1 MQFMLMINEDES
13 AYADE
18 GGAALLEQVIAGH
31 MKLAEDLAAA
41 GVPFSG
47 ERLKP
52 AATAT
57 TLRFDHGTTTLHNGP
72 YAETHEELGGCYITD
87 VPSLDHVLEWARAIP
102 VPKGGIEVR
111 PVWPMGPENRA
122 AG

>member
-13 AYADE
+13 AYAGAD
-18 GGAALLEQVIAGH
+18 GAALLEATLAGH
-31 MKLAEDLAAA
+31 MKLAEDLVAA

-57 TLRFDHGTTTLHNGP
+57 TVRFDSGAVSLHDGP
-72 YAETHEELGGCYITD
+72 FAETHEELGGFYIID
-87 VPSLDHVLEWARAIP
+87 VASLDEAIAWAKRIP

-111 PVWPMGPENRA
+111 PIWPMMEG
-122 AG
+122 

>member
-1 MQFMLMINEDES
+1 MKRICCL
-13 AYADE
+13 AV
-18 GGAALLEQVIAGH
+18 AALLEATLAGH
-31 MKLAEDLAAA
+31 MKLAEDLVAA

-57 TLRFDHGTTTLHNGP
+57 TIRGDSGKESLHDGP
-72 YAETHEELGGCYITD
+72 FAETHEELGGFYIID
-87 VPSLDHVLEWARAIP
+87 VTSLDDALAWARRIP

-111 PVWPMGPENRA
+111 PVWPMEG
-122 AG
+122 

>member
-13 AYADE
+13 AYEDE
-18 GGAALLEQVIAGH
+18 AGAALLEATLAGH
-31 MKLAEDLAAA
+31 MKLAEDLIAA

-47 ERLKP
+47 KRLKP

-57 TLRFDHGTTTLHNGP
+57 TVKFDAGAVTLHDGP
-72 YAETHEELGGCYITD
+72 FAETHEELGGFYIID
-87 VPSLDHVLEWARAIP
+87 VASLDEAIAWAKRIP

-111 PVWPMGPENRA
+111 PIWPMMEG
-122 AG
+122 

>member
-13 AYADE
+13 AYGGE
-18 GGAALLEQVIAGH
+18 GGAALMEQVLAGH
-31 MKLAEDLAAA
+31 MKLAEDLIAA

-52 AATAT
+52 GATAT
-57 TLRFDHGTTTLHNGP
+57 TVRFDHGAVSLHDGP
-72 YAETHEELGGCYITD
+72 FAETHEELGGFYIID
-87 VPSLDHVLEWARAIP
+87 VASLDEALEWAKRIP

-111 PVWPMGPENRA
+111 PIWPMQG
-122 AG
+122 

>member
-13 AYADE
+13 AYAGPE
-18 GGAALLEQVIAGH
+18 GAALMEQVLAGH
-31 MKLAEDLAAA
+31 MKLAEDLVAA

-57 TLRFDHGTTTLHNGP
+57 TIRWDSGKESLHDGP
-72 YAETHEELGGCYITD
+72 FAETHEELGGFYIID
-87 VPSLDHVLEWARAIP
+87 VASLDDALAWARRIP

-111 PVWPMGPENRA
+111 PVWPMGAE
-122 AG
+122 G

>member
-13 AYADE
+13 VYGGPD
-18 GGAALLEQVIAGH
+18 GAALLEATLAAH
-31 MKLAEDLAAA
+31 MKLAEDLMAA

-52 AATAT
+52 PATAT
-57 TLRFDHGTTTLHNGP
+57 TIRWDNGAATLHDGP
-72 YAETHEELGGCYITD
+72 FAETHEELGGFYIID
-87 VPSLDHVLEWARAIP
+87 VASLDDALAWAKRIP

-111 PVWPMGPENRA
+111 PIWPMEG
-122 AG
+122 

>member
-13 AYADE
+13 AYAGPD
-18 GGAALLEQVIAGH
+18 GAALLEATLAGH
-31 MKLAEDLAAA
+31 MQLAHDLVAA
-41 GVPFSG
+41 GIPFSG

-57 TLRFDHGTTTLHNGP
+57 TVKFDAGAVSLHDGP
-72 YAETHEELGGCYITD
+72 FAETHEELGGFYIID
-87 VPSLDHVLEWARAIP
+87 VASLDEAIAWAKRIP

-111 PVWPMGPENRA
+111 PIWPMEG
-122 AG
+122 

>member
-13 AYADE
+13 AYE
-18 GGAALLEQVIAGH
+18 GEAGAALLEATLAGH
-31 MKLAEDLAAA
+31 MKLAEDLIAA

-57 TLRFDHGTTTLHNGP
+57 TIRWDNGAASLHDGP
-72 YAETHEELGGCYITD
+72 FAETHEELGGFYIID
-87 VPSLDHVLEWARAIP
+87 VASLDAALEWAKRIP

-111 PVWPMGPENRA
+111 PIWPMGAE
-122 AG
+122 G

>member
-13 AYADE
+13 AYE
-18 GGAALLEQVIAGH
+18 GPDGAALLEATLAGH
-31 MKLAEDLAAA
+31 MKLAEDLVAA

-57 TLRFDHGTTTLHNGP
+57 TVRSDKGVVTIHDGP
-72 YAETHEELGGCYITD
+72 FAETHEELGGFYIID
-87 VPSLDHVLEWARAIP
+87 VASLDEALEWARRIP
-102 VPKGGIEVR
+102 VRKGGIEVR
-111 PVWPMGPENRA
+111 PVWPMEG
-122 AG
+122 

>member
-13 AYADE
+13 PYAGP
-18 GGAALLEQVIAGH
+18 GGAALLEATLAGH
-31 MKLAEDLAAA
+31 MQLAQDLVAA
-41 GVPFSG
+41 GIAFSG

-57 TLRFDHGTTTLHNGP
+57 TVKFDAGAVTLHDGP
-72 YAETHEELGGCYITD
+72 FAETHEELGGFYIID
-87 VPSLDHVLEWARAIP
+87 VASLDEAIDWAKRIP

-111 PVWPMGPENRA
+111 PVWPMQG
-122 AG
+122 

>member
-13 AYADE
+13 AYAGPE
-18 GGAALLEQVIAGH
+18 GAALLEATLAGH
-31 MKLAEDLAAA
+31 MQLAQDLVAA
-41 GVPFSG
+41 GIAFSG

-57 TLRFDHGTTTLHNGP
+57 TVRFDAGAVSLHDGP
-72 YAETHEELGGCYITD
+72 FAETHEELGGFYIID
-87 VPSLDHVLEWARAIP
+87 VTSLDEAISWAKRIP

-111 PVWPMGPENRA
+111 PIWPMEG
-122 AG
+122 

>member
-13 AYADE
+13 PYAGE
-18 GGAALLEQVIAGH
+18 GGAALLEATLAGH
-31 MKLAEDLAAA
+31 MKLAEDLVAA

-57 TLRFDHGTTTLHNGP
+57 TVRSDNGTVTLHDGP
-72 YAETHEELGGCYITD
+72 FAETHEELGGFYIID
-87 VPSLDHVLEWARAIP
+87 VASLDEALAWAKRIP

-111 PVWPMGPENRA
+111 PVWQMGPE
-122 AG
+122 G

>member
-13 AYADE
+13 AYAGPE
-18 GGAALLEQVIAGH
+18 GAALMEATLAGH
-31 MKLAEDLAAA
+31 MRLAQDLVAA
-41 GVPFSG
+41 GIAFSG

-57 TLRFDHGTTTLHNGP
+57 TVKFDAGAVSLHDGP
-72 YAETHEELGGCYITD
+72 FAETHEELGGFYIID
-87 VPSLDHVLEWARAIP
+87 VPSLDEAINWAKRIP

-111 PVWPMGPENRA
+111 PIWPMEG
-122 AG
+122 

>member
-13 AYADE
+13 PYQGPD
-18 GGAALLEQVIAGH
+18 GAKLMEQVLAGH
-31 MKLAEDLAAA
+31 MKLAEDLVAA

-57 TLRFDHGTTTLHNGP
+57 TIRFTDGATTLHDGP
-72 YAETHEELGGCYITD
+72 FAETHEELGGFYIID
-87 VPSLDHVLEWARAIP
+87 VAGLDEALAWAKRIP
-102 VPKGGIEVR
+102 VPRGAIEVR
-111 PVWPMGPENRA
+111 PVWPMGAE
-122 AG
+122 G